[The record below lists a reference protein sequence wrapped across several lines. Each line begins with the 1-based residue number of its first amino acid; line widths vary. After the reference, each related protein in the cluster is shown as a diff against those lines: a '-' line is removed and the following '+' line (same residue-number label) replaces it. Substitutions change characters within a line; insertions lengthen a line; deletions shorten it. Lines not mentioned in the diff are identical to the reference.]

1 MRLDLAVYQ
10 STLGSLSGF
19 GASILLAPV
28 KCGGAESQDNVR
40 GNNVPSSCH
49 ARHAALQTLTISTR
63 QLAGTCLTCE
73 HHG

>member
-28 KCGGAESQDNVR
+28 KCSGAESQDNVVAMCR
-40 GNNVPSSCH
+40 AAAMRDTLPSK
-49 ARHAALQTLTISTR
+49 L
-63 QLAGTCLTCE
+63 
-73 HHG
+73 